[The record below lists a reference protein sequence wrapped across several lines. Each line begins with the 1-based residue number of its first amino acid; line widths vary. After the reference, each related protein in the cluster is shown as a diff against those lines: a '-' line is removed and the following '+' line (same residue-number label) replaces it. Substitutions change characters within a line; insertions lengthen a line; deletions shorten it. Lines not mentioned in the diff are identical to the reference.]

1 MIKLLV
7 FDVDGCLTDGSIHY
21 GSDGVEYK
29 SFNVKD
35 GLAIASWG
43 RLGLKSAIITGRD
56 SKVVQRRAEE
66 LKITHL
72 HQGVKDKKTL
82 LENILK
88 EENLGW
94 KNVAAIGDDL
104 NDLQMLKK
112 VGWSFTPHNGA
123 KDIQQIVT
131 TVLATDGGQGAVR
144 EMIDMII
151 KHEKLEEEFLKLW
164 Q

>member
-35 GLAIASWG
+35 GLAIASWAK
-43 RLGLKSAIITGRD
+43 LGLKSAIITGRN

-82 LENILK
+82 LENILQ

-94 KNVAAIGDDL
+94 ENVAAIGDDL

-112 VGWSFTPHNGA
+112 VAWSFTPHNGV
-123 KDIQQIVT
+123 KEIQKIVK
-131 TVLATDGGQGAVR
+131 TVLKTDGGQGAAR